1 MSVYAVAGS
10 STGSSLTNL
19 NVGSQLDAFGRLR
32 VSEPYELFSK
42 SCEFDNPPLFYEN
55 VLTGTAAQAYSS
67 DTTSTTLTAAA
78 AGGGASA
85 KGGGAGGPIATDVP
99 ISANYAGVRDTLTL
113 AVRPLGTSS
122 TTFHGSL
129 VWSEFY

>member
-42 SCEFDNPPLFYEN
+42 SCEFDNQPLFYEN
-55 VLTGTAAQAYSS
+55 VLTGKAAQAYSS
-67 DTTSTTLTAAA
+67 DTTSTTLTGAG
-78 AGGGASA
+78 AGGGDSA
-85 KGGGAGGPIATDVP
+85 KGAGRE
-99 ISANYAGVRDTLTL
+99 VRSQQTCRSRLTT
-113 AVRPLGTSS
+113 PG
-122 TTFHGSL
+122 
-129 VWSEFY
+129 